1 MATSVLLGMSE
12 DMGMAFTEQIRQYTK
27 QFSINQTIISIAH
40 NLPNALVRYHPDI
53 LLINPEL
60 MEFDTPN
67 EAEELLKYIY
77 AIRKNPAVA
86 STRVAAIVSFKF
98 AHQDQDKLI
107 SKLIALNVWDIFK
120 PDADG
125 RINIYGIADQ
135 LLSPASLS
143 NVEGLSTASELPDI
157 SYLAS
162 ISDNSQPSQYSPS
175 PVEPASVAP
184 AVSADELSQLKQQLA
199 DARRRESQLAA
210 SRDERVVAREDYDD
224 LLKQVKDRAA
234 AAPLSERLS
243 KQFQSVLVHY
253 DKQQKKL
260 DQLSQVVKDQNELIK
275 QNNSS
280 GDQAMID
287 RLSRENDQLKK
298 QLGQANSQINSLS
311 STLNNVND
319 YSTPTQ
325 RQSRNVSPR
334 RDDYEESSGSGLKP
348 IVIAIVAILLVGL
361 GTVMFALITH
371 SSSSNSNSQVSSS
384 SVQSKPSFN
393 SLMQKSKYAQAA
405 KLYPNKAVEAEN
417 QMLQDSNVDDRASVA
432 QDIGQYSTAEPIQL
446 DVAYFNK
453 DFNKVV
459 DIWNESTDSNVLN
472 PIDQRR
478 VMIAYSLM
486 KTNNLADAKKV
497 AKPLN
502 SSSMNER
509 IKTYEQFYE
518 ANKILE
524 NKIKNGD
531 LSQKDKEKAKKQI
544 EQNKEA
550 MDKL

>member
-12 DMGMAFTEQIRQYTK
+12 DMGMALTEQIRQYTK

-125 RINIYGIADQ
+125 RINIYGIANQ
-135 LLSPASLS
+135 LLAPASLS
-143 NVEGLSTASELPDI
+143 NVEDLSTVDELPDI
-157 SYLAS
+157 SNVAS
-162 ISDNSQPSQYSPS
+162 IADNSQPSQYSPS

-184 AVSADELSQLKQQLA
+184 AASADELSQLKQQLA
-199 DARRRESQLAA
+199 DARQRESQLAA

-224 LLKQVKDRAA
+224 LLKQVKDRAG

-280 GDQAMID
+280 SNQAMID
-287 RLSRENDQLKK
+287 RLNRENDQLKQ

-325 RQSRNVSPR
+325 RQSRNVAPR
-334 RDDYEESSGSGLKP
+334 RDDYEESSGNGLKP

-361 GTVMFALITH
+361 GTVIFALITH
-371 SSSSNSNSQVSSS
+371 SSSNNSNSQVSSS

-393 SLMQKSKYAQAA
+393 SLMQNSKYAQAA
-405 KLYPNKAVEAEN
+405 KLYPSKAVEAEN

-432 QDIGQYSTAEPIQL
+432 QDISQYSTAEPIQL
-446 DVAYFNK
+446 DVEYFNK

-478 VMIAYSLM
+478 IMIAYSLM

-502 SSSMNER
+502 SASMNER